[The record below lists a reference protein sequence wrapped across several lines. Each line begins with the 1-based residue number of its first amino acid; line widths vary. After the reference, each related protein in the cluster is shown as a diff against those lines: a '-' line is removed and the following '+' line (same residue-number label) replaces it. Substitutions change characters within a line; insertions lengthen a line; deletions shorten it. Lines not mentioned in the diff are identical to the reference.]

1 MPRGKRHA
9 PRVCVFF
16 FDLANLHRIAMRASP
31 HAALRASAH
40 VPRTSRHPPSR
51 PPARTPAPP
60 RALSALSSSSASSAS
75 SAPRVA
81 MAFWNAGAFDAAESA
96 FESHLEAHPLDV
108 TTWIAYAQMQKK
120 VRAGAGERPTARLHP
135 GLQSDS
141 DVRVSKASV
150 FRARRVLYRAID
162 ACAGEPTDAR
172 DACATRLASRASL
185 LQALGLLELTHGYEM
200 YGSTLLEMAV
210 KSQPKLTPVLRWRRV
225 RCARA
230 AHVVAGAGRV
240 RKMRESLRNRF
251 EV

>member
-40 VPRTSRHPPSR
+40 VPRTSRPPLSS
-51 PPARTPAPP
+51 PPARAPAPP
-60 RALSALSSSSASSAS
+60 RALSALSAS

-96 FESHLEAHPLDV
+96 FESHLEAHPLDA

-120 VRAGAGERPTARLHP
+120 VRVGAGERPTSRLHP

-210 KSQPKLTPVLRWRRV
+210 KSQPKLTPVLRWHRV
-225 RCARA
+225 RRARA

>member
-1 MPRGKRHA
+1 
-9 PRVCVFF
+9 
-16 FDLANLHRIAMRASP
+16 MRASP

-40 VPRTSRHPPSR
+40 VPRTSRPHPSR
-51 PPARTPAPP
+51 SPARAPAPS
-60 RALSALSSSSASSAS
+60 RALSAVSASSASSAS

-96 FESHLEAHPLDV
+96 FESHLEAHPLDA
-108 TTWIAYAQMQKK
+108 TMWIAYAQMQKK
-120 VRAGAGERPTARLHP
+120 VRVGAGERPTSRLHP